1 MAGWLT
7 ARFPKFSQDR
17 LLLVVDLIGTFVFAV
32 EGALAGIDAGLDVF
46 GLLVLSFVTALGGG
60 TIRDLLIGAIP
71 PNSIRDWRYG
81 ATAFAGGGAVFF
93 FHPLFQRVP
102 VHLMITLD
110 AAGLA
115 LFAVAGVGKALEY
128 GITPLLAIMM
138 GAVTGAGGGTVRD
151 VLLAQVPGVL
161 NSDVYAAAAL
171 AGRRG
176 RGGWAEAED
185 AAWSGDESWV
195 RGFVLCCGWWR
206 LAALESAEGDGALEV
221 CASVLAGRAHFA
233 WSGHFVAC
241 IPSGR

>member
-7 ARFPKFSQDR
+7 GRFPKFSQDR

-102 VHLMITLD
+102 VHLMISWMLR
-110 AAGLA
+110 GWRC
-115 LFAVAGVGKALEY
+115 
-128 GITPLLAIMM
+128 LLSRAW
-138 GAVTGAGGGTVRD
+138 
-151 VLLAQVPGVL
+151 
-161 NSDVYAAAAL
+161 
-171 AGRRG
+171 GRR
-176 RGGWAEAED
+176 
-185 AAWSGDESWV
+185 WSMGL
-195 RGFVLCCGWWR
+195 RRCWR
-206 LAALESAEGDGALEV
+206 S
-221 CASVLAGRAHFA
+221 
-233 WSGHFVAC
+233 
-241 IPSGR
+241 

>member
-17 LLLVVDLIGTFVFAV
+17 LLLVVDLIGTSVFAV

-60 TIRDLLIGAIP
+60 
-71 PNSIRDWRYG
+71 IRDWRYG

-161 NSDVYAAAAL
+161 HSDVYAAAAL
-171 AGRRG
+171 AGAIVLVVGLRLKMQRG
-176 RGGWAEAED
+176 VAMSLGAGVCFVLRMV
-185 AAWSGDESWV
+185 AAWQHWNLPKVMV
-195 RGFVLCCGWWR
+195 R
-206 LAALESAEGDGALEV
+206 
-221 CASVLAGRAHFA
+221 
-233 WSGHFVAC
+233 
-241 IPSGR
+241 